1 MEKKKVLNEGIWMLA
16 LFMVLL
22 LVTIYVPGLSL
33 VSSLFLVLPFL
44 VFSAKYPVKPSVIFG
59 LISLL
64 AASVV
69 GGLGAVPLA
78 LAFGSTGIVM
88 GSMVYKKL
96 DKLSIFMAGSLTFL
110 LNIILLYVS
119 TILLTGVN
127 MATKMNEA
135 FKRSFQESVDLMKE
149 LGQPL
154 PEEAVEQIQEGI
166 SFFSTLTPS
175 LFVLVAFAAVLLFI
189 LVNFPILKKLKI
201 DVPHFQPFRM
211 WRMPTSLLWYYLI
224 LLLLSF
230 VAIPEAGSAWYST
243 YVNLMF
249 MLQFCLI
256 IQGLSFFYFFAYI
269 KKWSK
274 AAPIVLTIFSILFL
288 PLLYLVRLL
297 GIIDLGFDLRQR
309 LQQKP

>member
-16 LFMVLL
+16 LFVVLL
-22 LVTIYVPGLSL
+22 LVSIYVPVVSTL
-33 VSSLFLVLPFL
+33 SSLFLVLPFL
-44 VFSAKYPVKPSVIFG
+44 VFSAKYSLKSSVMFG

-64 AASVV
+64 VASVV

-78 LAFGSTGIVM
+78 FMFGSTGIVM

-96 DKLSIFMAGSLTFL
+96 DKLSIFIAGSLTFL

-127 MATKMNEA
+127 VVTEMNES
-135 FKRSFQESVDLMKE
+135 FKRSFQESIGLMEE

-154 PEEAVEQIQEGI
+154 PEEAVKQFQEGFA
-166 SFFSTLTPS
+166 FFNTLTPS
-175 LFVLVAFAAVLLFI
+175 LFVLFALTAVFLFT

-211 WRMPTSLLWYYLI
+211 WRMPKSILWYYLI

-230 VAIPEAGSAWYST
+230 VAILEVGSLWYSA

-256 IQGLSFFYFFAYI
+256 IQGLSFFYFFADV
-269 KKWSK
+269 KKWPK
-274 AAPIVLTIFSILFL
+274 IVPIILTILSIVFL